1 MTAASSD
8 TIAIPARFN
17 GPPESSNGGYTCGLV
32 ARAMGA
38 AVAEVALRRPPP
50 LDQPLVVRRE
60 GAETDEELARLLDGD
75 AVVAEGRLLPA
86 LDVEVPHAVSL
97 EAATDAAGRFPW
109 LQEHAFP
116 TCFVC
121 GPKRAEG
128 DGLRIFAGPVAG
140 GDLYAC
146 PWTPASEWSDAGSV
160 RSEVVWA
167 ALDCPSAV
175 PAAALVG
182 EAAPTAVLASLAAS
196 LDRPVAAGEPHV
208 VVSWPVGREGRKR
221 TAASALLDAGG
232 VVRARARALWIELRD

>member
-1 MTAASSD
+1 LTAASSD

-32 ARAMGA
+32 ARALDA
-38 AVAEVALRRPPP
+38 PVAEVALRRPPP
-50 LDQPLVVRRE
+50 LDQPLVVQRE
-60 GAETDEELARLLDGD
+60 RPDRGEESLRLLDGD
-75 AVVAEGRLLPA
+75 AVVAEGRA
-86 LDVEVPHAVSL
+86 ITSLDVEVPRAVTL

-109 LQEHAFP
+109 FQEHAFP

-121 GPKRAEG
+121 GPEREEG
-128 DGLRIFAGPVAG
+128 DGLRIFAGAVSE

-146 PWTPASEWSDAGSV
+146 PWTPASEWAAGGSV

-182 EAAPTAVLASLAAS
+182 EVAPTAVLATLAAS
-196 LDRPVAAGEPHV
+196 LDRPVAVGEPHV

-221 TAASALLDAGG
+221 TAASAVLDAGG